1 MELGGGGHTT
11 ALGQRNKV
19 VEQLKVRAEH
29 APSCLGS
36 VKPANLITT
45 ARQIGRV

>member
-1 MELGGGGHTT
+1 VELGGGGHTT
-11 ALGQRNKV
+11 ALGQRNEV

-29 APSCLGS
+29 APSCLGP

-45 ARQIGRV
+45 ARPIGRV